1 MKNLN
6 LIKKSIIF
14 LLCTM
19 ALVIFCSCSQSEPD
33 KVNYKTTLTFSPNF
47 AGTRTF
53 TVTYPASAI
62 SPSSDK
68 AESLDRLIQSS
79 CPSSLAHS
87 LDKSSGSLSY
97 TFTLSFSSFSDYMS
111 KLTDI
116 LGTRPSVTFA
126 NPDTPLTQGWRIEES
141 FESSQLLDWLTNA
154 AHAEQIYDYDI
165 PSEESTTS
173 VSFNSETV
181 STTPVISV
189 NKLSGHPIKSIKIS
203 TVNKKTTFDRTFV
216 FTISQNT
223 FDSLGDKIS
232 EYFSSVT
239 DSTAS
244 TAWQIENGEY
254 TYTAGFTDITLKQ
267 LEGYT
272 NRLFSSVYGD
282 TAYIDKDEG
291 SSPLAYQNSFTETLD
306 FSSYVSDG
314 NKEVPVEYTYTT
326 SDKSE
331 LDSCLVYS
339 GLEWSNA
346 SKFTADNDPG
356 RVVGISVKQPSL
368 TVRIN
373 DGKQYVPKM
382 IDITLTPL
390 DNDNIQKSFIFS
402 YDISDNGFE
411 ASNYTASYF
420 ENLGIQTTQTSK
432 DKIAACEI
440 DFTGTPAELNS
451 KISKIFGDGNL
462 ITFSSYVPFMTLRTT
477 KHIEDSVDLSSILVG
492 ENTDTP
498 VNYTL
503 VTRDGEIAK
512 SLIRTNGDPDKTVYA
527 DKDENGSCSV
537 LLAGSKADLQ
547 SDVSVANVGD
557 IIVFCIISVIIIL
570 LTIAAILFLRSREL
584 PLAPLP
590 EGKKNELANNRKSD
604 IRPSERNRKKRKDKD
619 R

>member
-1 MKNLN
+1 M
-6 LIKKSIIF
+6 
-14 LLCTM
+14 
-19 ALVIFCSCSQSEPD
+19 IFCSCSQSEPD

-47 AGTRTF
+47 AGTRVF
-53 TVTYPASAI
+53 TVTYPASSVAPT
-62 SPSSDK
+62 SEK
-68 AESLDRLIQSS
+68 AEKLDRLIQDS
-79 CPSSLAHS
+79 CPSTLAHS

-126 NPDTPLTQGWRIEES
+126 NPDTPLTHGWRVEES
-141 FESSQLLDWLTNA
+141 FESSQLLGWLTNA

-181 STTPVISV
+181 TTTPVISV
-189 NKLSGHPIKSIKIS
+189 NKLSGQPIKSIKIS
-203 TVNKKTTFDRTFV
+203 TVNKKSTFDRKFI

-232 EYFSSVT
+232 EYFSAVT
-239 DSTAS
+239 DSTAA

-254 TYTAGFTDITLKQ
+254 TYTVSFTDITLKQ

-282 TAYIDKDEG
+282 TSYVDKDNG

-314 NKEVPVEYTYTT
+314 NTDVPVEYTYTT

-339 GLEWSNA
+339 DLEWVNA
-346 SKFTADNDPG
+346 TEFTSENDPG
-356 RVVGISVKQPSL
+356 RIVGISARQPSL

-373 DGKQYVPKM
+373 DGKQYTPQI

-390 DNDNIQKSFIFS
+390 DNDNIQKSFTFS
-402 YDISDNGFE
+402 YNISENGFE

-420 ENLGIQTTQTSK
+420 ENLGIATTQTSK
-432 DKIAACEI
+432 DKTVSCTI

-462 ITFSSYVPFMTLRTT
+462 LTYSSNVPFMTLRTT
-477 KHIEDSVDLSSILVG
+477 KHIEDSVDLSSVLVG
-492 ENTDTP
+492 ENIDTP

-503 VTRDGEIAK
+503 ISREGEIAK
-512 SLIRTNGDPDKTVYA
+512 SLVRTNEDSEEAEYA
-527 DKDENGSCSV
+527 DRNDNGSYSI
-537 LLAGSKADLQ
+537 LLAGSKASL
-547 SDVSVANVGD
+547 SSEVSVANVSD
-557 IIVFCIISVIIIL
+557 IIVFCIISAIIIL
-570 LTIAAILFLRSREL
+570 LAIAAILILRSKQMKFS
-584 PLAPLP
+584 ALP
-590 EGKKNELANNRKSD
+590 EGEKAELAKSPETD
-604 IRPSERNRKKRKDKD
+604 LKPSKTDMKKRRDKKQ
-619 R
+619 